1 MRRAIIRASDV
12 LHWLCR
18 WGAIACLGAML
29 VFVTIQVVARY
40 GFAQPPSWTEELTRF
55 AMVWG
60 GLLGA
65 TLAFKLRFDPTLVTV
80 QANRNRAIVIGA
92 AAVAAIAVLIFVLP
106 VLYYSLFGAG
116 WSVSGGF
123 VARSAGRTA
132 DAVGLSLAWIAA
144 AVPFAM
150 ATIAIHLAARLAGD
164 RAGLDVE
171 PGAEPDPNRETV

>member
-1 MRRAIIRASDV
+1 MLRAVIRASDA
-12 LHWLCR
+12 LDRLCR

-29 VFVTIQVVARY
+29 AFVTIQVVARY
-40 GFAQPPSWTEELTRF
+40 GFAQPPAWTEELTRF

-65 TLAFKLRFDPTLVTV
+65 TIAFKARFDPALVTV
-80 QANRNRAIVIGA
+80 PASKGRAIALGA
-92 AAVAAIAVLIFVLP
+92 GLVASAAVLIFVLP

-116 WSVSGGF
+116 WTISQGY

-150 ATIAIHLAARLAGD
+150 ATIVVHLAARLAGD
-164 RAGLDVE
+164 RAGLEDDN
-171 PGAEPDPNRETV
+171 DPKRETA

>member
-1 MRRAIIRASDV
+1 MRHAIIQASDA

-65 TLAFKLRFDPTLVTV
+65 TLAFKTRFDPTLVTV
-80 QANRNRAIVIGA
+80 PASRGRAVVIGA
-92 AAVAAIAVLIFVLP
+92 ALIAATAVLIFALP
-106 VLYYSLFGAG
+106 VLYYSLFGTD
-116 WSVSGGF
+116 WSLSGGF

-132 DAVGLSLAWIAA
+132 DAVGVSLAWIAA

-150 ATIAIHLAARLAGD
+150 ATIVVHLAARLAGD
-164 RAGLDVE
+164 RTGLEEE
-171 PGAEPDPNRETV
+171 PGPDPNRETV

>member
-1 MRRAIIRASDV
+1 VRRAIIRASDA
-12 LHWLCR
+12 LDRLCR

-65 TLAFKLRFDPTLVTV
+65 TLAFKARFDPTLVAV
-80 QANRNRAIVIGA
+80 PASKGKPLVIGA
-92 AAVAAIAVLIFVLP
+92 ALVAAAAVLIFVLP
-106 VLYYSLFGAG
+106 VLYYSLFGPG
-116 WSVSGGF
+116 WTIEHGF

-132 DAVGLSLAWIAA
+132 DAVGMSLAWIAA
-144 AVPFAM
+144 AVPVAM
-150 ATIAIHLAARLAGD
+150 ATIVVHLAARLAGD
-164 RAGLDVE
+164 PSGLE
-171 PGAEPDPNRETV
+171 EEGDPNRETV

>member
-1 MRRAIIRASDV
+1 MRQAIIQASDA

-40 GFAQPPSWTEELTRF
+40 GFAQPPAWTEELTRF

-65 TLAFKLRFDPTLVTV
+65 TLAFKTRFDPTLVTV
-80 QANRNRAIVIGA
+80 PASKGRVIVVGA
-92 AAVAAIAVLIFVLP
+92 ALVAALAVLIFVLP
-106 VLYYSLFGAG
+106 VLYYSLFGAD
-116 WSVSGGF
+116 WTISRGF
-123 VARSAGRTA
+123 VARSIGRTA

-150 ATIAIHLAARLAGD
+150 ATIVVHLAARLAGD
-164 RAGLDVE
+164 TAGLDE
-171 PGAEPDPNRETV
+171 EPDPNRETV

>member
-1 MRRAIIRASDV
+1 MRRAIIRTSDA

-18 WGAIACLGAML
+18 WGAIACLAAML

-65 TLAFKLRFDPTLVTV
+65 TLAFKTRFDPALVTIP
-80 QANRNRAIVIGA
+80 ASKGRAIVTGTALA
-92 AAVAAIAVLIFVLP
+92 AAAAVLIFVLP

-116 WSVSGGF
+116 WDLSDGF
-123 VARSAGRTA
+123 IARSMGRTA

-150 ATIAIHLAARLAGD
+150 ATIVIHLAARLAGD
-164 RAGLDVE
+164 PSGLDQ
-171 PGAEPDPNRETV
+171 EPDPNRETV